1 MRILLLTPMPP
12 SRRGLQATP
21 VLLHALVRAVRER
34 HEVTLVTV
42 AGPNPQ
48 DIEAADA
55 LRASGLE
62 VHAIP
67 RLEATR
73 WSRARRWAH
82 HTARWAFGRLPMRT
96 IWFYRPEVQQTIDR
110 LAAERTFDVVHV
122 EDNAMGVYRL
132 PTGIPSLFGEHEVR
146 TPRPV
151 RWAAWMRD
159 EEGAYRGLLDEID
172 WHRWARYQRTIWRR
186 FDLIQV
192 LTDRDARTMER
203 IAPELRGRV
212 RINPFAVE
220 IPALA
225 DPSLEEDGTIVFTGG
240 FLHAP
245 NVEAA
250 RWLAGEI
257 MTRLRTL
264 RPGVRLRIVGNDPR
278 GSLRD
283 LASDDVEIA
292 GWVPSMQAELAR
304 AAVVVAPLRTGGG
317 QRMKVLEAMAAG
329 KAVVTTA
336 RGATGL
342 LAADG
347 DSLPVV
353 IAETAEEIATRTAA
367 LLHDTARRRAL
378 GARARELVA
387 TEHGI
392 DAYSAR
398 TEAAYAE
405 LLSGARR
412 ARQA

>member
-1 MRILLLTPMPP
+1 MRVLLLTPMPP
-12 SRRGLQATP
+12 SPRGLQATP
-21 VLLHALVRAVRER
+21 VLLHGLLSAVRER

-42 AGPNPQ
+42 AGPNLQ
-48 DIEAADA
+48 DVEAADA

-67 RLEATR
+67 RIEATR
-73 WSRARRWAH
+73 WSRARRWAD
-82 HTARWAFGRLPMRT
+82 HTARWALGRLPMRT
-96 IWFYRPEVQQTIDR
+96 IWFHRPEVQETIDR
-110 LAAERTFDVVHV
+110 LAAERTFDIVHV

-151 RWAAWMRD
+151 RWTAWLHD
-159 EEGAYRGLLDEID
+159 DEGAYRGLLDEID
-172 WHRWARYQRTIWRR
+172 WHRWPHYQRTIWPRY
-186 FDLIQV
+186 DLIQV
-192 LTDRDARTMER
+192 LTERDARTMER
-203 IAPELRGRV
+203 IAPELVGRV
-212 RINPFAVE
+212 RVNPFAVE
-220 IPALA
+220 IPPLG

-240 FLHAP
+240 FLHPP
-245 NVEAA
+245 NVQAA

-264 RPGVRLRIVGNDPR
+264 HPGVRLRLVGNDPR

-283 LASDDVEIA
+283 LATSDVDVV

-304 AAVVVAPLRTGGG
+304 AAVVVAPLTTGGG

-342 LAADG
+342 LPRGDEPLPLIVAESAD
-347 DSLPVV
+347 
-353 IAETAEEIATRTAA
+353 EIATQTAA
-367 LLHDTARRRAL
+367 LLNDAPRRRAL

-387 TEHGI
+387 AQHGI
-392 DAYSAR
+392 EAYAAR
-398 TEAAYAE
+398 TESAYAE
-405 LLSGARR
+405 LLAR
-412 ARQA
+412 ARTPRSA

>member
-1 MRILLLTPMPP
+1 MRVLLLTPMPP
-12 SRRGLQATP
+12 SPRGLQATP
-21 VLLHALVRAVRER
+21 VLLHGLLSAVRER

-48 DIEAADA
+48 DVEAAEA

-67 RLEATR
+67 RIEATR

-96 IWFYRPEVQQTIDR
+96 IWFHRPEVQETIDR
-110 LAAERTFDVVHV
+110 LVAERAFDLVHV

-151 RWAAWMRD
+151 RWTAWMHD

-172 WHRWARYQRTIWRR
+172 WHRWPHYQRTIWPRY
-186 FDLIQV
+186 DLIQV
-192 LTDRDARTMER
+192 LTERDARTMER
-203 IAPELRGRV
+203 IAPELVGRV
-212 RINPFAVE
+212 RVNPFAVE
-220 IPALA
+220 IPPPA
-225 DPSLEEDGTIVFTGG
+225 DAALEEDGTIVFTGG
-240 FLHAP
+240 FLHPP
-245 NVEAA
+245 NVQAA

-264 RPGVRLRIVGNDPR
+264 HPGVRLRLVGNDPR

-283 LASDDVEIA
+283 LATSDVDVV

-304 AAVVVAPLRTGGG
+304 AAVVVAPLTTGGG

-387 TEHGI
+387 AEHGI

-412 ARQA
+412 TRRA